1 MLSGDI
7 TRALELIREEF
18 DWPSEV
24 FLVDWGTIRCFSPAG
39 VSPSRLE
46 SKSITLLPDYRVSL
60 KCDFC
65 IVVVM
70 SIIDSLLS
78 LFKGFIVSLW
88 VSYVRF
94 GRTGDTSLWRF

>member
-7 TRALELIREEF
+7 TRARELIREEF

-24 FLVDWGTIRCFSPAG
+24 FLWDWGTIRCFSPAG

-46 SKSITLLPDYRVSL
+46 SKFRTLLPDYRVSL
-60 KCDFC
+60 KFDFC

-94 GRTGDTSLWRF
+94 GRTGETNLWRF